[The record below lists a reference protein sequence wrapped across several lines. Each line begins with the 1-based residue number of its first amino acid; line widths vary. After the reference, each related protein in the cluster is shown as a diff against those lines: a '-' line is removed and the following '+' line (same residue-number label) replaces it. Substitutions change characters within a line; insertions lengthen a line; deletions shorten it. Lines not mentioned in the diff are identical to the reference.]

1 MTRIDFYFDVRDE
14 LAFVSRLSRKL
25 YYDGVVTK
33 DHPLLIRCSGL
44 SQISSLSDCLHSYS
58 AKDFLPHALLS
69 EEFAT
74 YSPIL
79 ISDSSNIPNWA
90 KDLVVLINL
99 NTAVDEVFSSF
110 KRVVEIVEI
119 GDESKIRGRE
129 KYRFY
134 RDRGYQIFNHRIEK

>member
-1 MTRIDFYFDVRDE
+1 M
-14 LAFVSRLSRKL
+14 
-25 YYDGVVTK
+25 
-33 DHPLLIRCSGL
+33 
-44 SQISSLSDCLHSYS
+44 
-58 AKDFLPHALLS
+58 PHALLS

>member
-1 MTRIDFYFDVRDE
+1 M
-14 LAFVSRLSRKL
+14 SRLTRKL
-25 YYDGVVTK
+25 YYDEVVTK
-33 DHPLLIRCSGL
+33 DHPLVIRCSGL
-44 SQISSLSDCLHSYS
+44 SQAGSLSDYLHSYS
-58 AKDFLPHALLS
+58 AKDFLPHTLLS

-79 ISDSSNIPNWA
+79 ITDASKVPNWA
-90 KDLVVLINL
+90 KDLVVFINL
-99 NTAVDEVFSSF
+99 NTVVDEVFSSF

-134 RDRGYQIFNHRIEK
+134 RDRGYRIFNHRIEK